1 MVKALFDFAL
11 EMLRPE
17 TDAERLALQHQAAV
31 QQHPE
36 RVPGRVAHRKHQR
49 LAGERTCRG
58 QNTRQRAILPLKTGE
73 SRVEMHLAA
82 QRLDLFPDGGDD
94 APQQVGAHM
103 GLLLPGD
110 LRRGTVL
117 QKHLG
122 DKAAELIP
130 DAGGQLA
137 VRERARA
144 ALAKLDVGVFVQL
157 AGGREMLHGLDT
169 LVQRRAPLQHNGAV
183 ALPGQ
188 QQGCKQARRPQ
199 AADHRA
205 VDKRLGAVLDGKI
218 HLLVQ
223 SDAGRGP
230 CISRFLTLVLERDRY
245 RVHQFG
251 LPVARVHR
259 EFCHP
264 QVPHFCAGDACQM
277 QRFFKGL
284 RLPGGEGQADVSH

>member
-1 MVKALFDFAL
+1 MKLFKKLAAAALAAVLALSMVGCGNANSVNSTKQFILNFLADSTVMSTGEYHNTSEMDGIAQKLLTEANAAYQDETQTDKTVKAL
-11 EMLRPE
+11 M
-17 TDAERLALQHQAAV
+17 
-31 QQHPE
+31 
-36 RVPGRVAHRKHQR
+36 
-49 LAGERTCRG
+49 
-58 QNTRQRAILPLKTGE
+58 RA
-73 SRVEMHLAA
+73 
-82 QRLDLFPDGGDD
+82 
-94 APQQVGAHM
+94 
-103 GLLLPGD
+103 
-110 LRRGTVL
+110 
-117 QKHLG
+117 
-122 DKAAELIP
+122 AAEKEGILKEGTGYEISFVEDYQFKSSLIP
-130 DAGGQLA
+130 EVQKQLMLMQMMDTIEVNGGIALDAT
-137 VRERARA
+137 
-144 ALAKLDVGVFVQL
+144 KLDVGVFVQL

-205 VDKRLGAVLDGKI
+205 VDKRLGSVLDGKI